1 MKKWIA
7 LLALLAMPAT
17 AIGQEAEVMAADE
30 SAVQAEIAA
39 LSVEFA
45 ATVSGDE
52 PATAADFYT
61 DDAVIMPP
69 GMDVVTGHEALAEFF
84 GQGMNGATL
93 ALETWDVHTR
103 GDAALETGG
112 YTITGSDGAHLD
124 HGKYMV
130 GWLNTDDGWKMTVDI
145 WNSSMAPPADN
156 GEE

>member
-7 LLALLAMPAT
+7 LGALLAMPAT
-17 AIGQEAEVMAADE
+17 AIAQEAEEMAADE

-45 ATVSGDE
+45 AAVSGDD
-52 PATAADFYT
+52 PVAAADFYT
-61 DDAVIMPP
+61 EDAVIMPP
-69 GMDVVTGHEALAEFF
+69 GMDVVSGREALVEFF
-84 GQGMNGATL
+84 GQGMDGATL
-93 ALETWDVHTR
+93 ALETWAVHTR

-130 GWLNTDDGWKMTVDI
+130 GWLETEDGWKMTVDI
-145 WNSSMAPPADN
+145 WNSSMAPTADQ
-156 GEE
+156 GQE